1 MVLFKIIEENILNS
15 NEKYICQQCN
25 CVTKSAKGLAKSIID
40 KYSWA
45 NPYEDRNNNNYDT
58 PGTIIELEYSKKDP
72 IIICFMSQYGP
83 SKPNK
88 VMSYYRS
95 IYKDTYEERKKWFQ
109 DCLDILDH
117 NNYDTVAM
125 PYGIGC
131 GLAGGKW
138 EDYENMI
145 KKCST
150 KIILYRL

>member
-1 MVLFKIIEENILNS
+1 MVLLEIIRDNILNS
-15 NEKYICQQCN
+15 KQKYICQQCN

-40 KYSWA
+40 KYNWA
-45 NPYEDRNNNNYDT
+45 NPYEYRNKNNYDT

-83 SKPNK
+83 SKPNG
-88 VMSYYRS
+88 VRSYYKGT
-95 IYKDTYEERKKWFQ
+95 YKDSYEERKKWFQ
-109 DCLDILDH
+109 DCLDILDS
-117 NNYDTVAM
+117 NNYDVVAM

-138 EDYENMI
+138 KDYKDMI
-145 KKCST
+145 EKCST